1 MKTFENIHFREAPVE
16 GIFCIQTAGLSCF
29 FTMFCRSEIGDLYPN
44 KFVNLDE
51 KRIYVLNTLFHL
63 PGMSFDTVNFLDIM
77 QVQKVMARF

>member
-1 MKTFENIHFREAPVE
+1 MKIYISEKHLFRGFSVYKLPVY
-16 GIFCIQTAGLSCF
+16 LVF

-63 PGMSFDTVNFLDIM
+63 PGMSFDTVNFLNIM
-77 QVQKVMARF
+77 QEQKIMARF

>member
-1 MKTFENIHFREAPVE
+1 M
-16 GIFCIQTAGLSCF
+16 
-29 FTMFCRSEIGDLYPN
+29 MFCRSEIGDLYPN

>member
-1 MKTFENIHFREAPVE
+1 MKIYISEKHLLRGFSVYKQPVY
-16 GIFCIQTAGLSCF
+16 LVF
-29 FTMFCRSEIGDLYPN
+29 FMMFCRSEIGDLYPN